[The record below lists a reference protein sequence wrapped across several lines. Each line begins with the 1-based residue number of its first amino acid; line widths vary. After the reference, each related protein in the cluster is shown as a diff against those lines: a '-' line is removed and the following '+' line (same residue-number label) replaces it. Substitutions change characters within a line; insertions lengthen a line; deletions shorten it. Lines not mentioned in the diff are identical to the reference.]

1 MISLFT
7 ALTQDKLAQI
17 QINQM
22 RKHNLLTPIA
32 IVILGVLVSGE
43 SIGKNKHVLVKL
55 KGNVLYAAKRD
66 KKVNSE
72 NSDAPVVAVKKKK
85 KPEKLTPIVVVDA
98 QAAPEVNNTPTIQNE
113 TISNATPIQS
123 NTPSY
128 NFDYE
133 QRQIAIHTSIFQLYP
148 GTYLDS
154 MSIVN
159 GLLSDS
165 LRSLISAT
173 KNSDSADYFRACLSG
188 SIKDSI
194 TLAKLSVLSSPDQ
207 QVAYVPAG
215 ILIAHCK
222 DAASSNYMDSVVM
235 DVFSGSNLIASATS
249 DKDGIIMA
257 KNVPEGNYYVVFSRK
272 AYQSYS
278 LMQVKVNGAEQ
289 SYVDIPLIKANGYLA
304 SAMGKNAVVYLI
316 SGIVATLF
324 IIIVLAFYLAKYTS
338 KRRFTAGSRAH
349 GQVTTA

>member
-159 GLLSDS
+159 QLLNDS
-165 LRSLISAT
+165 IRSEILTAGTVDRIEYL
-173 KNSDSADYFRACLSG
+173 KNCLES

-194 TLAKLSVLSSPDQ
+194 TLAKLSTLSSPDQ
-207 QVAYVPAG
+207 QVAYVPTG
-215 ILIAHCK
+215 VLIAHCK
-222 DAASSNYMDSVVM
+222 DASSTLFMDSVVM
-235 DVFSGSNLIASATS
+235 DVFSGSNLVASATS
-249 DKDGIIMA
+249 DKDGIILA
-257 KNVPEGNYYVVFSRK
+257 KGVPEGNYYVVFSRK
-272 AYQSYS
+272 SYEPYS
-278 LMQVKVNGAEQ
+278 LMNVNVNTAGQ

-304 SAMGKNAVVYLI
+304 QSMGKNAWVFLTT
-316 SGIVATLF
+316 GIVATLLVMV
-324 IIIVLAFYLAKYTS
+324 ILAYYLAKYTS
-338 KRRFTAGSRAH
+338 RRRFAAGH
-349 GQVTTA
+349 GTVTTA